1 MWDGRF
7 PPSTAYGIECA
18 FCGKK
23 VRRGYTVSPIRAAS
37 PDSASQ
43 DAYPLQVSCSEDI
56 EEECYFYRNM
66 CHPSKRNNLVT
77 ATKVLFLSNED
88 ITER

>member
-1 MWDGRF
+1 MLILPNSLPTSPCPACGTVGSLRG
-7 PPSTAYGIECA
+7 TAYGIECA

-66 CHPSKRNNLVT
+66 CHPSK
-77 ATKVLFLSNED
+77 AQ
-88 ITER
+88 